1 MGRGRHC
8 EKHGDMTGG
17 HYGILFEPVK
27 IGPVKAPNRFY
38 AVPHA
43 TGHGWNQ
50 PNGAIALRAMKAE
63 GGWGTVAMQ
72 ISEIAPDSDIVNH
85 PMERIWD
92 ENDIPRHAAQVD
104 AIKAFRASHKAA
116 ALRAKQAG
124 YDIIYVYAA
133 HDLSILSHSLSLR
146 TNQRNDECGGTFE
159 NRVRLLREVLED
171 TLKVT
176 VGERA
181 VALRFSVA
189 EPGRPGGLSHDGEGR
204 DVVEALA
211 ETPDLWDVNLSGWSD
226 DSATARFADEG
237 FQLPYT
243 DFVKSLTTKPVVGV
257 GRFTSPDMMVSLVK
271 KGRLDLIGAAQPSI
285 AGPFLPDKIRH

>member
-1 MGRGRHC
+1 M
-8 EKHGDMTGG
+8 
-17 HYGILFEPVK
+17 
-27 IGPVKAPNRFY
+27 
-38 AVPHA
+38 
-43 TGHGWNQ
+43 
-50 PNGAIALRAMKAE
+50 
-63 GGWGTVAMQ
+63 GTVAMQ
-72 ISEIAPDSDIVNH
+72 ISEIAPDSDMANH

-104 AIKAFRASHKAA
+104 AIKAHGSLAAIELGHGGMRARNFTTGLPVIGPSDLPALRPEALLQARAMDLGDIKAFRASHKAA

-146 TNQRNDECGGTFE
+146 TNQRNDEYGGTFE
-159 NRVRLLREVLED
+159 NRVRLLRKVLED
-171 TLKVT
+171 TLEVT
-176 VGERA
+176 AGERA

-189 EPGRPGGLSHDGEGR
+189 EPGRPGGLSHDGECR

-211 ETPDLWDVNLSGWSD
+211 ETPDLWDVNLSGWSN

-285 AGPFLPDKIRH
+285 ADPFLPDKIRH